1 MAAADKLSSVT
12 EAAPNAGVKILQLWT
27 DDGDE
32 NDFAEFTL
40 AEYGIAKVYN
50 VLCQVHTTDNSVIV
64 TEAAT
69 TEVDDGKLKVTFP
82 ADNDGKKRSI
92 LVFGTQ

>member
-1 MAAADKLSSVT
+1 MGEDKLASIT
-12 EAAPNAGVKILQLWT
+12 EVAPNCGLKILQLWT

-40 AEYGIAKVYN
+40 ANYGITEVYN
-50 VLCQVHTTDNSVIV
+50 VLCQVHTTDNSVIA
-64 TEAAT
+64 TEVAT

-82 ADNDGKKRSI
+82 SDNDGKKRSI
-92 LVFGTQ
+92 LVFGK

>member
-1 MAAADKLSSVT
+1 MTAADKLSSVT

-40 AEYGIAKVYN
+40 AEYGIGKVYN
-50 VLCQVHTTDNSVIV
+50 VLCQVHTTDNSVLL
-64 TEAAT
+64 TEVAT
-69 TEVDDGKLKVTFP
+69 TAVSGGKLRVTFP
-82 ADNDGKKRSI
+82 GSNDGKKRSI
-92 LVFGTQ
+92 LVFGK

>member
-1 MAAADKLSSVT
+1 MTAADKLASIT

-27 DDGDE
+27 DAGNE

-40 AEYGIAKVYN
+40 ANYGITEVYN

-69 TEVDDGKLKVTFP
+69 TAVSGGKLKVTFP
-82 ADNDGKKRSI
+82 SGNDAKKRSI
-92 LVFGTQ
+92 LVFGK